1 MNKLNNK
8 IMKRT
13 FLTIALA
20 IITTFSFSA
29 KPHIANVRVNAENS
43 TIKWIGSK
51 VASSHE
57 GNVSIQKGML
67 MIDHGTLVGGQ
78 FSIDMTSI
86 SNTDMEGRKKERLEW
101 HLKNTDFF
109 DVEQFPLAIIT
120 ITKAVKGDDNSYKI
134 VADLTIKG
142 ITHPVT
148 FPAKITVNG
157 LNCSATAK
165 IKIDRTKW
173 GVEYHSGNFF
183 KDLGD
188 KIILDEILF
197 DVYLLSVK

>member
-1 MNKLNNK
+1 
-8 IMKRT
+8 MKKT
-13 FLTIALA
+13 FLTIALT
-20 IITTFSFSA
+20 IITAFAFAT
-29 KPHIANVRVNAENS
+29 KPHIDNVRVNSENS

-57 GNVSIQKGML
+57 GTVNIQKGML

-101 HLKNTDFF
+101 HLKNADFF

-120 ITKAVKGDDNSYKI
+120 ITKAVKGEGNSYKI
-134 VADLTIKG
+134 VANLTVKG
-142 ITHPVT
+142 ITHSVT
-148 FPAKITVNG
+148 FPATVEING
-157 LNCSATAK
+157 LNFLATAK

-173 GVEYHSGNFF
+173 GIEYNSGNFF

-188 KIILDEILF
+188 KIILDEIEF

>member
-8 IMKRT
+8 IMKKI

-20 IITTFSFSA
+20 IITAFSFA
-29 KPHIANVRVNAENS
+29 TNPHIDNVRVNAENS
-43 TIKWIGSK
+43 TIKWMGSK

-57 GNVSIQKGML
+57 GTVTIQKGML
-67 MIDHGTLVGGQ
+67 MIDHGDLVGGQ

-101 HLKNTDFF
+101 HLKNADFF
-109 DVEQFPLAIIT
+109 DVEQFPLAMIT
-120 ITKAVKGDDNSYKI
+120 IAKAEKGEGNFYKI

-142 ITHPVT
+142 ITHSVT
-148 FPAKITVNG
+148 FPAKVEING
-157 LNCSATAK
+157 LNFSARAK

-173 GVEYHSGNFF
+173 DIKYGSNTFY
-183 KDLGD
+183 DLGD
-188 KIILDEILF
+188 RAIYNDF
-197 DVYLLSVK
+197 LLKFQLLPKD